1 MNISSIN
8 PVNGQQIQEY
18 ITLNEK
24 QVAEKIEQT
33 NNAWLDWKKTTHTK
47 RRTLMNRLAEILRE
61 RKNELAILMANE
73 MGKPV
78 KQGLAEAEKC
88 ALCCEYYAVNGEGF
102 LTDQIIETEATKS
115 YVSFQPIGIVLAVMP
130 WNFPLF
136 QVFRFLAP
144 TLIAGNCG
152 VLKHA
157 SNVPGCALAIEEMIV
172 QAGFP
177 PHVFQTLL
185 VGSKMVE
192 KIIENPRIKAVT
204 LTGST
209 NAGINVATKAGSM
222 LKKVVLELGGSDAYV
237 VLADADL
244 EKAAE
249 ICVTSRL
256 TNSGQSCIAAKRF
269 VVEESVIA
277 EFTQLFLDKMK
288 KKVMGNPLEMDTD
301 IGPMARIDLRDELHE
316 QVVKSIEKG
325 AVCILGGELPE
336 GNNAYYPATILT
348 NVLPG
353 MTGYD
358 EELFGPVASIISAKD
373 ENDAIRIANDSI
385 FGLGSAIFTKDIAKG
400 ERIAAIELEAGSC
413 FVNDRVQSDPRLPFG
428 GVKTSGYGREL
439 GSFGIL
445 EFVNVKTVYIK

>member
-8 PVNGQQIQEY
+8 PVNGQEIQKY
-18 ITLNEK
+18 ITLNEEE
-24 QVAEKIEQT
+24 VAEKIGQT
-33 NNAWLDWKKTTHTK
+33 HSAWLGWKKTTHIQ
-47 RRTLMNRLAEILRE
+47 RRKLMNRLAEILRE
-61 RKNELAILMANE
+61 RKDELAILMANE

-78 KQGLAEAEKC
+78 KQGVAEAEKC
-88 ALCCEYYAVNGEGF
+88 ALCCEYYAVHGESF
-102 LTDQIIETEATKS
+102 LEDQIISTEASKS
-115 YVSFQPIGIVLAVMP
+115 YVSFQPIGVVLAVMP

-157 SNVPGCALAIEEMIV
+157 SNVPGCALVIEEMII

-177 PHVFQTLL
+177 THVFQTLL
-185 VGSKMVE
+185 VGSAIVD
-192 KIIENPRIKAVT
+192 KIIENPRIMAVT

-209 NAGINVATKAGSM
+209 NAGISVASKAGAM

-249 ICVTSRL
+249 TCVTSRL

-288 KKVMGNPLEMDTD
+288 KKILGNPLEMNTD

-325 AVCILGGELPE
+325 AVCILGGEIPE

-400 ERIAAIELEAGSC
+400 ERIASTELESGSS

-439 GSFGIL
+439 GGFGIL
-445 EFVNVKTVYIK
+445 EFVNIKTVYIK

>member
-8 PVNGQQIQEY
+8 PVNGQEIQKY
-18 ITLNEK
+18 ITLNEEE
-24 QVAEKIEQT
+24 VAEKIGQT
-33 NNAWLDWKKTTHTK
+33 HSAWLDWKKTTHIQ
-47 RRTLMNRLAEILRE
+47 RRKLMNRLAEILRE
-61 RKNELAILMANE
+61 RKDELAILMANE

-78 KQGLAEAEKC
+78 KQGVAEAEKC
-88 ALCCEYYAVNGEGF
+88 ALCCEYYAVHGESF
-102 LTDQIIETEATKS
+102 LEDQIISTEASKS
-115 YVSFQPIGIVLAVMP
+115 YVSFQPIGVVLAVMP

-157 SNVPGCALAIEEMIV
+157 SNVPGCALVIEEMII

-177 PHVFQTLL
+177 AHVFQTLL
-185 VGSKMVE
+185 VGSAIVD
-192 KIIENPRIKAVT
+192 KIIENPRIMAVT

-209 NAGINVATKAGSM
+209 NAGISVASKAGAM

-249 ICVTSRL
+249 TCVTSRL

-288 KKVMGNPLEMDTD
+288 KKILGNPLEMNTD

-325 AVCILGGELPE
+325 AVCILGGEIPE

-400 ERIAAIELEAGSC
+400 ERIASTELESGSS
-413 FVNDRVQSDPRLPFG
+413 FINDRVQSDPRLPFG

-439 GSFGIL
+439 GGFGIL
-445 EFVNVKTVYIK
+445 EFVNIKTVYIK

>member
-8 PVNGQQIQEY
+8 PVNGQEIQEY
-18 ITLNEK
+18 ITLTEEE
-24 QVAEKIEQT
+24 VAEKIEQT
-33 NNAWLDWKKTTHTK
+33 HSAWLGWKKTTPIQ
-47 RRTLMNRLAEILRE
+47 RRKLMNKLAEILRE
-61 RKNELAILMANE
+61 RKDELAILMANE

-78 KQGLAEAEKC
+78 KQGVAEAEKC
-88 ALCCEYYAVNGEGF
+88 ALCCEYYAAHGESF
-102 LTDQIIETEATKS
+102 LKDQLIDTEASKS

-157 SNVPGCALAIEEMIV
+157 SNVPGCALVIEEMVV

-177 PHVFQTLL
+177 AHIFQTLL
-185 VGSKMVE
+185 VGSAIVD
-192 KIIENPRIKAVT
+192 KIIENPRIMAVT

-209 NAGINVATKAGSM
+209 NAGISVASKAGAM

-249 ICVTSRL
+249 VCVTSRL

-288 KKVMGNPLEMDTD
+288 KKVLGNPLEMNTD

-325 AVCILGGELPE
+325 AVCILGGKIPE

-358 EELFGPVASIISAKD
+358 EELFGPVASIILAKD

-385 FGLGSAIFTKDIAKG
+385 FGLGSAIFTKDLAKG
-400 ERIAAIELEAGSC
+400 ERIAATELESGSS

-428 GVKTSGYGREL
+428 GIKTSGYGREL
-439 GSFGIL
+439 GGFGIL
-445 EFVNVKTVYIK
+445 EFVNIKTVYIK

>member
-8 PVNGQQIQEY
+8 PVNGQEIQKY
-18 ITLNEK
+18 ITLNEEE
-24 QVAEKIEQT
+24 VAEKIGQT
-33 NNAWLDWKKTTHTK
+33 HSAWLDWKKTTHIQ
-47 RRTLMNRLAEILRE
+47 RRKLMNRLAEILRE
-61 RKNELAILMANE
+61 RKDELAILMANE

-78 KQGLAEAEKC
+78 KQGVAEAEKC
-88 ALCCEYYAVNGEGF
+88 ALCCEYYAVHGESF
-102 LTDQIIETEATKS
+102 LEDQIISTEASKS
-115 YVSFQPIGIVLAVMP
+115 YVSFQPIGVVLAVMP

-157 SNVPGCALAIEEMIV
+157 SNVPGCALVIEEMII

-177 PHVFQTLL
+177 AHVFQTLL
-185 VGSKMVE
+185 VGSAIVD
-192 KIIENPRIKAVT
+192 KIIENPRIMAVT

-209 NAGINVATKAGSM
+209 NAGISVASKAGAM

-249 ICVTSRL
+249 TCVTSRL

-288 KKVMGNPLEMDTD
+288 KKILGNPLEMNTD
-301 IGPMARIDLRDELHE
+301 IGPMARTDLRDELHE

-325 AVCILGGELPE
+325 AVCILGGEIPE

-400 ERIAAIELEAGSC
+400 ERIASTELESGSS

-439 GSFGIL
+439 GGFGIL
-445 EFVNVKTVYIK
+445 EFVNIKTVYIK

>member
-1 MNISSIN
+1 MNITSIN
-8 PVNGQQIQEY
+8 PVNGQHIKEY
-18 ITLNEK
+18 ATLNEE
-24 QVAEKIEQT
+24 QVNAKIGETQ
-33 NNAWLDWKKTTHTK
+33 NAWLDWKKTSHAQ
-47 RRTLMNRLAEILRE
+47 RRILMNRLAEIVRE
-61 RKNELAILMANE
+61 RKDELAILIANE

-78 KQGLAEAEKC
+78 KQGLSEVEKC
-88 ALCCEYYAVNGEGF
+88 AACCEYYAIHGEGF
-102 LTDQIIETEATKS
+102 LADQVIETEASKS
-115 YVSFQPIGIVLAVMP
+115 YASFQPIGIVLAVMP

-157 SNVPGCALAIEEMIV
+157 SNVPGCALVIEEMIV

-177 PHVFQTLL
+177 AHVFQTVL
-185 VGSKMVE
+185 VGSAMVE
-192 KIIENPRIKAVT
+192 KIIGHPHIKAVT

-209 NAGINVATKAGSM
+209 NAGIRVASKAGAM

-244 EKAAE
+244 EMAAE
-249 ICVTSRL
+249 VCVNSRL
-256 TNSGQSCIAAKRF
+256 INNGQSCIAAKRF

-288 KKVMGNPLEMDTD
+288 KKVMGDPLDMATD
-301 IGPMARIDLRDELHE
+301 IGPQARADLREELHA
-316 QVVKSIEKG
+316 QVLKSIEKG
-325 AVCILGGELPE
+325 AVCILGGEVPE
-336 GNNAYYPATILT
+336 GNGAYYPATILT

-358 EELFGPVASIISAKD
+358 EELFGPVASIISAKN
-373 ENDAIRIANDSI
+373 EQDAIRIANDSV
-385 FGLGSAIFTKDIAKG
+385 FGLGSAVFTQDLAKG
-400 ERIAAIELEAGSC
+400 ERIASTELEAGSSY
-413 FVNDRVQSDPRLPFG
+413 VNERVQSDPRLPFG
-428 GVKTSGYGREL
+428 GIKTSGYGREL
-439 GSFGIL
+439 GGFGIL